1 MILASASPR
10 RHELIKLVVDEVQI
24 ITKEVEEVIDPK
36 DSPQK
41 NVQTLARQKAMAVAD
56 DYENELVIGADTVVC
71 LDGHIMGK
79 PKSVEEAKEML
90 RKLSGKTHDVCT
102 GVALIQKSK
111 GIDHTFVEI
120 TNVTMKA
127 LSEAEIEYYVA
138 TKEPMDKAGSYG
150 IQGKGALYISHI
162 DGDYYNVMGLPV
174 HKLYET
180 LNEIKGL

>member
-10 RHELIKLVVDEVQI
+10 RHELIKLLVDKITIQ
-24 ITKEVEEVIDPK
+24 TKEVEEIIDLK
-36 DSPQK
+36 ASPQK
-41 NVQTLARQKAMAVAD
+41 NVQDLARLKALAVAQ
-56 DYENELVIGADTVVC
+56 ENEDKLVIGADTVVC
-71 LDGHIMGK
+71 LDGQIMGK
-79 PKSVEEAKEML
+79 PTNKQEAKEML
-90 RKLSGKTHDVCT
+90 RKLSGRTHEVCT

-111 GIDHTFVEI
+111 GIDHTFVET

-127 LSEAEIEYYVA
+127 LSDEEIDYYVS

-174 HKLYET
+174 HRLYET
-180 LNEIKGL
+180 LKIIK

>member
-10 RHELIKLVVDEVQI
+10 RHELIKLLVDE
-24 ITKEVEEVIDPK
+24 ITIKTKAVEEIIDLK
-36 DSPQK
+36 ASPQK
-41 NVQTLARQKAMAVAD
+41 NVQDLARIKALAVAE
-56 DYENELVIGADTVVC
+56 ENEEELVIGADTVVC
-71 LDGHIMGK
+71 LDGQIMGK
-79 PKSVEEAKEML
+79 PNSAAEAKAML
-90 RKLSGKTHDVCT
+90 RKLSGRTHEVCT

-111 GIDHTFVEI
+111 GIDQTFVET

-127 LSEAEIEYYVA
+127 LSDEEIDYYVG

-174 HKLYET
+174 HRLYEA
-180 LNEIKGL
+180 LKAIK